1 MIKIAMVRV
10 AELLKGKRSRLI
22 MQIHD
27 ELLIDLHQDEHDL
40 IPRITEAMRSA
51 LPLPHGVPLEVEAN
65 IAPNWLEAH

>member
-10 AELLKGKRSRLI
+10 AELLQGRRSRLI

-27 ELLIDLHQDEHDL
+27 ELLVDLHEEEQEL

-51 LPLPHGVPLEVEAN
+51 LPLPNDVPLEVEAN
-65 IAPNWLEAH
+65 TAANWLEAH